1 MSSFKSDILVM
12 TVTIHYP
19 KCKYCHLIFLLER
32 TLLKVIHFSL
42 DGHLLLLSLIVERE
56 GEGSREGE
64 RKKERETRAFFSVAF
79 WLVPYTT
86 KVRDGK

>member
-1 MSSFKSDILVM
+1 MSLFKSNILVM

-32 TLLKVIHFSL
+32 TLLRGMHFSL
-42 DGHLLLLSLIVERE
+42 DGHLLLLSLIERE

-64 RKKERETRAFFSVAF
+64 IKKGRETNKSILFCCLLARPLHNKSQR
-79 WLVPYTT
+79 W
-86 KVRDGK
+86 